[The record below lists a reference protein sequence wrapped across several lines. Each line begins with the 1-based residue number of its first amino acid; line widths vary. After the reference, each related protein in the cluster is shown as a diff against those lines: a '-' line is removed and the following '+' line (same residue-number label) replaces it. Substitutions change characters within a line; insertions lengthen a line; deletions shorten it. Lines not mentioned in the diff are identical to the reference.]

1 MTKRRF
7 QRYSTVLLKSIE
19 NDSPIGQP
27 HRKFS
32 EHTQLDLKKGGRQFT
47 NNKHFRKERRKKM
60 PRKRNSL
67 KHDIFVAA
75 TKDVTN
81 NTSRTSYKRSATR
94 FAKWAKENNIKSIS
108 DITEEV
114 LQQYHDDLQQDP
126 KQYTAATI
134 HTYLAPIAKAAGI
147 NLNRIR
153 KQKRTSDKIVRGRKH
168 EANQQGKRQELNSL
182 FSRLIEFQKVVGIRR
197 NELKNLTGQDLKI
210 DEYGNCY
217 IFVKRGKGG
226 KKQMQYILPKDI
238 KLVKQTFSGIGENE
252 PIFTEEEM
260 NNQINLHALRAQHS
274 RDSYF
279 YYLDKINSNPNIKHS
294 LKSLLIQRWENGHQK
309 LKKESQSK
317 YERQRRNFIYD
328 LRDELYILRGTNKSK
343 ALASGMPIAYNRLA
357 LMAVSVLNL
366 SHWRLSV
373 TVTNYIL

>member
-1 MTKRRF
+1 
-7 QRYSTVLLKSIE
+7 
-19 NDSPIGQP
+19 
-27 HRKFS
+27 
-32 EHTQLDLKKGGRQFT
+32 
-47 NNKHFRKERRKKM
+47 M

-94 FAKWAKENNIKSIS
+94 FVKWAKVNGIKKIS

-114 LQQYHDDLQQDP
+114 LQAYHDDLKNDP
-126 KQYTAATI
+126 KGYTAATI
-134 HTYLAPIAKAAGI
+134 HTYLAPIAKASGI
-147 NLNRIR
+147 NLNRIK

-168 EANQQGKRQELNSL
+168 EANEQGKKQELNSR
-182 FSRLIEFQKVVGIRR
+182 FSRLLNFQKVVGIRR
-197 NELKNLTGQDLKI
+197 NELKHLTGSDFKE

-217 IFVKRGKGG
+217 VYVKRGKGG
-226 KKQMQYILPKDI
+226 KKQMQYILPKDAEI
-238 KLVKQTFSGIGENE
+238 VRKTFQGIGKNE
-252 PIFTEEEM
+252 LVFKEEEM

-279 YYLDKINSNPNIKHS
+279 FYLKKIQQNPKMKHTLSNFLIK
-294 LKSLLIQRWENGHQK
+294 KWEEGHQK
-309 LKKESQSK
+309 LKNESPSQ
-317 YERQRRNFIYD
+317 YEKQRRNFIYD
-328 LRDELYILRGTNKSK
+328 LRDELYVLRGSNKSK
-343 ALASGMPIAYNRLA
+343 AISSGMPIEYNRLA

>member
-1 MTKRRF
+1 
-7 QRYSTVLLKSIE
+7 
-19 NDSPIGQP
+19 
-27 HRKFS
+27 
-32 EHTQLDLKKGGRQFT
+32 
-47 NNKHFRKERRKKM
+47 M

-94 FAKWAKENNIKSIS
+94 FAKWAKENNIKKIS
-108 DITEEV
+108 DISEEI
-114 LQQYHDDLQQDP
+114 LQAYHDDLKNDP
-126 KQYTAATI
+126 KQYTPATI
-134 HTYLAPIAKAAGI
+134 HTYLAPICKAAGI
-147 NLNRIR
+147 NLSRIR
-153 KQKRTSDKIVRGRKH
+153 KQKRTSDKIIRGRQLESNK
-168 EANQQGKRQELNSL
+168 QGKRQELNSL
-182 FSRLIEFQKVVGIRR
+182 FSRVVQFQKVVGIRR

-238 KLVKQTFSGIGENE
+238 DLVKQTFAGVGENE
-252 PIFTEEEM
+252 PVFTDEEM
-260 NNQINLHALRAQHS
+260 KNQINLHGLRAQHS

-294 LKSLLIQRWENGHQK
+294 LKSLLIQRWEEGHQK
-309 LKKESQSK
+309 LKQESQSK

-328 LRDELYILRGTNKSK
+328 LRDEAYVLRGSNKVK
-343 ALASGMPIAYNRLA
+343 ALSSGMPIEYDRLA
-357 LMAVSVLNL
+357 LMTVSVLNL

>member
-1 MTKRRF
+1 
-7 QRYSTVLLKSIE
+7 
-19 NDSPIGQP
+19 
-27 HRKFS
+27 
-32 EHTQLDLKKGGRQFT
+32 
-47 NNKHFRKERRKKM
+47 M

-67 KHDIFVAA
+67 KHEIFVAA

-81 NTSRTSYKRSATR
+81 NTSRTSYKRSATK
-94 FAKWAKENNIKSIS
+94 FSNWAKENNIKKIS
-108 DITEEV
+108 DISEEV
-114 LQQYHDDLQQDP
+114 LQKYHDDLKNDP
-126 KQYTAATI
+126 KAYTAATI

-168 EANQQGKRQELNSL
+168 EANEQGKKQELNSR
-182 FSRLIEFQKVVGIRR
+182 FSRLTKFQKVVGIRR
-197 NELKNLTGQDLKI
+197 NELKNLKGQDLKY

-226 KKQMQYILPKDI
+226 KKQMQYILPKDVELVRRTFAGI
-238 KLVKQTFSGIGENE
+238 KENE
-252 PIFTEEEM
+252 PVFSEEEM
-260 NNQINLHALRAQHS
+260 NNQINLHALRAQHA

-279 YYLDKINSNPNIKHS
+279 FYLEKIQGNPQLRQVLSH
-294 LKSLLIQRWENGHQK
+294 LLIKKWEEGHQK
-309 LKKESQSK
+309 LKNKSPNK
-317 YERQRRNFIYD
+317 YEKQRRNFIYD
-328 LRDELYILRGTNKSK
+328 LRDEVYVLRGTNKSK
-343 ALASGMPIAYNRLA
+343 ALASEMPITYNRLA

>member
-1 MTKRRF
+1 
-7 QRYSTVLLKSIE
+7 
-19 NDSPIGQP
+19 
-27 HRKFS
+27 
-32 EHTQLDLKKGGRQFT
+32 
-47 NNKHFRKERRKKM
+47 M
-60 PRKRNSL
+60 PRKSNSL
-67 KHDIFVAA
+67 KHDVFVTA
-75 TKDVTN
+75 TKNVTN

-94 FAKWAKENNIKSIS
+94 FSKWAKENNIKKIS
-108 DITEEV
+108 EISEEV
-114 LQQYHDDLQQDP
+114 LQHYHDDLKKDP
-126 KQYTAATI
+126 KQYTPATI
-134 HTYLAPIAKAAGI
+134 HTYLAPIAKASGI
-147 NLNRIR
+147 NLNRIK

-168 EANQQGKRQELNSL
+168 EANEQGKKQELNSR
-182 FSRLIEFQKVVGIRR
+182 FSRLVEFQKVVGIRR

-226 KKQMQYILPKDI
+226 KKQMQYILPKDVAI
-238 KLVKQTFSGIGENE
+238 VKQTFAGIEENE
-252 PIFTEEEM
+252 PVFSEEEM

-279 YYLDKINSNPNIKHS
+279 YYLEKIQENPQMRQAFSN
-294 LKSLLIQRWENGHQK
+294 LLINKWEEGHQK
-309 LKKESQSK
+309 LKQESPKK

-328 LRDELYILRGTNKSK
+328 LRDEIYVLRGSNKVK
-343 ALASGMPIAYNRLA
+343 AIASEMPITYNRLA

>member
-1 MTKRRF
+1 
-7 QRYSTVLLKSIE
+7 
-19 NDSPIGQP
+19 
-27 HRKFS
+27 
-32 EHTQLDLKKGGRQFT
+32 DLK
-47 NNKHFRKERRKKM
+47 N
-60 PRKRNSL
+60 
-67 KHDIFVAA
+67 
-75 TKDVTN
+75 
-81 NTSRTSYKRSATR
+81 
-94 FAKWAKENNIKSIS
+94 
-108 DITEEV
+108 
-114 LQQYHDDLQQDP
+114 DP
-126 KQYTAATI
+126 KQYTPATL

-153 KQKRTSDKIVRGRKH
+153 KQKRTSDKIIRGRKL
-168 EANQQGKRQELNSL
+168 ESNQQGKTQELNSL
-182 FSRLIEFQKVVGIRR
+182 FSRLMKFQKVVGIRR

-210 DEYGNCY
+210 DKYGNCY

-226 KKQMQYILPKDI
+226 KKQMQYILPKDVE
-238 KLVKQTFSGIGENE
+238 LVKQTFSGIDVNE
-252 PIFTEEEM
+252 PVFTEEEM
-260 NNQINLHALRAQHS
+260 NNQINLHALRAQHA

-279 YYLDKINSNPNIKHS
+279 YYLNRIRQNPNIKQA
-294 LKSLLIQRWENGHQK
+294 LKNLLITRWEEGHQK
-309 LKKESQSK
+309 LKNESNKQ

>member
-1 MTKRRF
+1 
-7 QRYSTVLLKSIE
+7 
-19 NDSPIGQP
+19 
-27 HRKFS
+27 
-32 EHTQLDLKKGGRQFT
+32 
-47 NNKHFRKERRKKM
+47 M

-94 FAKWAKENNIKSIS
+94 FVKWAKVNGIKKIS

-114 LQQYHDDLQQDP
+114 LQAYHDDLKNDP
-126 KQYTAATI
+126 KGYTAATI
-134 HTYLAPIAKAAGI
+134 HTYLAPICKAAGI

-153 KQKRTSDKIVRGRKH
+153 KQKRTSDKIVRGRKP
-168 EANQQGKRQELNSL
+168 ESNEQGKRQELNSR
-182 FSRLIEFQKVVGIRR
+182 FSRIVQFQKVVGIRR
-197 NELKNLTGQDLKI
+197 NELKNLKGQDLKY

-226 KKQMQYILPKDI
+226 KKQMQYILPNDI
-238 KLVKQTFSGIGENE
+238 ELVKQTFAGIEENE
-252 PIFTEEEM
+252 PVFSEEEM
-260 NNQINLHALRAQHS
+260 KNQINLHGLRAQHA

-279 YYLDKINSNPNIKHS
+279 FYLEKIQVNPKMRQALS
-294 LKSLLIQRWENGHQK
+294 QLLLSKWEEGHQK
-309 LKKESQSK
+309 LKNESTKQ

>member
-1 MTKRRF
+1 
-7 QRYSTVLLKSIE
+7 
-19 NDSPIGQP
+19 
-27 HRKFS
+27 
-32 EHTQLDLKKGGRQFT
+32 
-47 NNKHFRKERRKKM
+47 M
-60 PRKRNSL
+60 PRKQNSL

-75 TKDVTN
+75 TKNVTN

-94 FAKWAKENNIKSIS
+94 FAKWAKANSIKRIA

-114 LQQYHDDLQQDP
+114 IQQYHDDLQQDP

-153 KQKRTSDKIVRGRKH
+153 KQKRTSEKIVRGRQLESNK
-168 EANQQGKRQELNSL
+168 QGKRQELNSR
-182 FSRLIEFQKVVGIRR
+182 FSRVLQFQKVVGIRR

-210 DEYGNCY
+210 DEYGNY
-217 IFVKRGKGG
+217 YVYVKRGKGG
-226 KKQMQYILPKDI
+226 KKQMQYILPKDVAI
-238 KLVKQTFSGIGENE
+238 VKQTFAGIEENE
-252 PIFTEEEM
+252 PVFTEEEM

-279 YYLDKINSNPNIKHS
+279 YYLEKIQANPKMRHALS
-294 LKSLLIQRWENGHQK
+294 HLLITRWEEGHQK
-309 LKKESQSK
+309 LKNESQSK
-317 YERQRRNFIYD
+317 YERQRKNFIYD
-328 LRDELYILRGTNKSK
+328 LRDEIYVLRGTNKSK
-343 ALASGMPIAYNRLA
+343 ALASGMPIEYNRLA

>member
-1 MTKRRF
+1 
-7 QRYSTVLLKSIE
+7 
-19 NDSPIGQP
+19 
-27 HRKFS
+27 
-32 EHTQLDLKKGGRQFT
+32 
-47 NNKHFRKERRKKM
+47 M

-67 KHDIFVAA
+67 KHDVFVAA

-94 FAKWAKENNIKSIS
+94 FSKWAKENNIKKIS

-114 LQQYHDDLQQDP
+114 LQKYHDDLKNDP
-126 KQYTAATI
+126 KQYTPATL

-153 KQKRTSDKIVRGRKH
+153 KQKRTSDNIIRGRKL
-168 EANQQGKRQELNSL
+168 ESNQQGKTQELNSL
-182 FSRLIEFQKVVGIRR
+182 FSRLMKFQKVVGIRR

-210 DEYGNCY
+210 DKYGNCY

-226 KKQMQYILPKDI
+226 KKQMQYILPKDVE
-238 KLVKQTFSGIGENE
+238 LVKQTFSGIDVNE
-252 PIFTEEEM
+252 PVFTEEEM
-260 NNQINLHALRAQHS
+260 NNQINLHALRAQHA

-279 YYLDKINSNPNIKHS
+279 YYLNRIRQNPNIKQA
-294 LKSLLIQRWENGHQK
+294 LKNLLITRWEEGHQK
-309 LKKESQSK
+309 LKNESNKQ

>member
-1 MTKRRF
+1 
-7 QRYSTVLLKSIE
+7 
-19 NDSPIGQP
+19 
-27 HRKFS
+27 
-32 EHTQLDLKKGGRQFT
+32 
-47 NNKHFRKERRKKM
+47 M
-60 PRKRNSL
+60 PRKQNSL

-75 TKDVTN
+75 TKNVTN

-94 FAKWAKENNIKSIS
+94 FAKWAKENNIKKIS

-114 LQQYHDDLQQDP
+114 LQKYHDDLKNDP
-126 KQYTAATI
+126 KQYTPATL

-147 NLNRIR
+147 NLNRIK
-153 KQKRTSDKIVRGRKH
+153 KQKRTSDKIVRGRQQ
-168 EANQQGKRQELNSL
+168 EANSQGKKQELNSR
-182 FSRLIEFQKVVGIRR
+182 FSRLVEFQKVVGIRR
-197 NELKNLTGQDLKI
+197 NELKNLTGSDLI
-210 DEYGNCY
+210 EDEYGNCY
-217 IFVKRGKGG
+217 VLVKRGKGG
-226 KKQMQYILPKDI
+226 KKQMQYILPKDVE
-238 KLVKQTFSGIGENE
+238 LVRRTFAGIEVNK
-252 PIFTEEEM
+252 PVFTKEEM

-279 YYLDKINSNPNIKHS
+279 YYLKIIQQNPKMRRALSN
-294 LKSLLIQRWENGHQK
+294 LLIKKWEEGHQK
-309 LKKESQSK
+309 LKNESNKQ

-343 ALASGMPIAYNRLA
+343 ALASGMPIQYNRLA

>member
-1 MTKRRF
+1 
-7 QRYSTVLLKSIE
+7 
-19 NDSPIGQP
+19 
-27 HRKFS
+27 
-32 EHTQLDLKKGGRQFT
+32 
-47 NNKHFRKERRKKM
+47 M
-60 PRKRNSL
+60 PRKKNSL

-94 FAKWAKENNIKSIS
+94 FSKWAKINGIKKIS
-108 DITEEV
+108 EITEEV
-114 LQQYHDDLQQDP
+114 LQQYHNNLQQDP

-134 HTYLAPIAKAAGI
+134 HTYLAPICKAAGI

-153 KQKRTSDKIVRGRKH
+153 KQKRTSDKIIRGRKQ
-168 EANQQGKRQELNSL
+168 EANAQGKNQELNSR
-182 FSRLIEFQKVVGIRR
+182 FSRLIAFQKVVGIRR
-197 NELKNLTGQDLKI
+197 NELKNLTGKDLKF

-217 IFVKRGKGG
+217 IHVKRGKGG
-226 KKQMQYILPKDI
+226 KKQMQYILLKDI
-238 KLVKQTFSGIGENE
+238 ELVRQTFYGIGENE
-252 PIFTEEEM
+252 PVFSDNEM

-279 YYLDKINSNPNIKHS
+279 YYLEKIQANPKMRHALS
-294 LKSLLIQRWENGHQK
+294 HLLITRWEEGHQK

-317 YERQRRNFIYD
+317 YERQRRNFIFD
-328 LRDELYILRGTNKSK
+328 LRDEAYILRGSNKSK
-343 ALASGMPIAYNRLA
+343 AVASGMPIEYNRLA